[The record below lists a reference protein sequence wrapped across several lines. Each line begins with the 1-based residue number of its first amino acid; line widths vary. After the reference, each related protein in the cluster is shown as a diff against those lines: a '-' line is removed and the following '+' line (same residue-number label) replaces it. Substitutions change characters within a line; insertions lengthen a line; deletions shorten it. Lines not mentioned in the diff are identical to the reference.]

1 MNEPSPFGPFRVASL
16 AMAALFIWFT
26 VLQFNDVDAA
36 RWMLLY
42 GSAGVVS
49 ALAAFRPSWS
59 GPPAAA
65 IALTALVWAIIVAA
79 PILGQPVAWNQV
91 FSSMRM
97 IGPNVEET
105 REAMGLLIV
114 SVWTAAVAI
123 RGRRSGK

>member
-49 ALAAFRPSWS
+49 ALAAVRPSWS
-59 GPPAAA
+59 GLPAAA
-65 IALTALVWAIIVAA
+65 VALTALGWAIIVAA

-105 REAMGLLIV
+105 REALGLLIV

-123 RGRRSGK
+123 RGRRRGK